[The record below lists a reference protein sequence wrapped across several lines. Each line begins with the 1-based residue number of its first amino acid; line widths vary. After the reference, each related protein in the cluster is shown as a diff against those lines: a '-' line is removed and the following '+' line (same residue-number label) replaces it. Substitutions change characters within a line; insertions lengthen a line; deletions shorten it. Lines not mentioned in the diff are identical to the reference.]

1 MNIYRSNV
9 AVAGKTQR
17 RSKQEK
23 ADINK
28 VWNAVFD
35 HTIAD
40 ALKNVPD
47 DALTSSPRKGLRNWQ
62 KFMLCYSFCMAGGAL
77 ILYSID
83 GLLTALVGLAI
94 WLLTAL
100 IILATVPKGRL

>member
-1 MNIYRSNV
+1 MNIYRSDV
-9 AVAGKTQR
+9 AVAGQR
-17 RSKQEK
+17 Q
-23 ADINK
+23 
-28 VWNAVFD
+28 
-35 HTIAD
+35 
-40 ALKNVPD
+40 
-47 DALTSSPRKGLRNWQ
+47 PRARRQLRNWQ

-100 IILATVPKGRL
+100 IILMVAGRKGRL

>member
-1 MNIYRSNV
+1 MNIYRSDV
-9 AVAGKTQR
+9 TMASKTQR

-35 HTIAD
+35 HMIAD

-47 DALTSSPRKGLRNWQ
+47 DALMSSPRKGLRNWQ
-62 KFMLCYSFCMAGGAL
+62 KFMACYSLIMAGGAL

-83 GLLTALVGLAI
+83 GLLTALAGLAI

>member
-9 AVAGKTQR
+9 PLAGQAQARPKR
-17 RSKQEK
+17 PG
-23 ADINK
+23 
-28 VWNAVFD
+28 
-35 HTIAD
+35 
-40 ALKNVPD
+40 LK
-47 DALTSSPRKGLRNWQ
+47 NWQ
-62 KFMLCYSFCMAGGAL
+62 KFMACYSLIMAGGAL

>member
-1 MNIYRSNV
+1 MNIYRSDV
-9 AVAGKTQR
+9 AVASTTKARAKR
-17 RSKQEK
+17 R
-23 ADINK
+23 
-28 VWNAVFD
+28 
-35 HTIAD
+35 
-40 ALKNVPD
+40 P
-47 DALTSSPRKGLRNWQ
+47 LRNWQ

-100 IILATVPKGRL
+100 IILMVAGRKGRL